1 MARDELRHL
10 EHADRLL
17 AVEDRLQ
24 LVVGID
30 LGSHL
35 LVLET
40 ILLDVVPELLGE
52 IGTRE
57 GFRTDNRREGVIRL
71 NRLEEGSVG
80 FAFSHIGPKA

>member
-1 MARDELRHL
+1 
-10 EHADRLL
+10 
-17 AVEDRLQ
+17 
-24 LVVGID
+24 
-30 LGSHL
+30 
-35 LVLET
+35 LET

-71 NRLEEGSVG
+71 NRFEEGSVG